1 MNCTRVSVV
10 IACADYNTHVIT
22 SQSSQSEILNFL
34 TWSDLDVAFGFVH
47 TSLLIQMCWFLEGI
61 AFTPSKE
68 TGQKQ
73 LANGKHLLEAFTL
86 FLTGNSKPVVV
97 SFWKLLGARAWSDMN
112 DDRVGSSR
120 KHYLFPQHYKSCYDS
135 ISGLGMTLFCW
146 LGSCYKVTWL
156 KT

>member
-1 MNCTRVSVV
+1 
-10 IACADYNTHVIT
+10 
-22 SQSSQSEILNFL
+22 
-34 TWSDLDVAFGFVH
+34 
-47 TSLLIQMCWFLEGI
+47 MCWFLEGF

-97 SFWKLLGARAWSDMN
+97 SFWKLLGAWNFDMN

-120 KHYLFPQHYKSCYDS
+120 KHYPPPPPHSTDPV
-135 ISGLGMTLFCW
+135 MTPSQ
-146 LGSCYKVTWL
+146 G
-156 KT
+156 